1 MGLMS
6 DASAIRLSPIALFE
20 RHPKVVDLLAAVPL
34 IAWYALSLFY
44 QGTYIAQNF
53 GALHSGGMKLILVAN
68 LLAKALMFAFGVLLI
83 CLLVVR
89 RVPLKRPKT
98 WAPRFVAF
106 LGAYLVIGA
115 LVMPLT
121 PPPSIWLIVSMVLIL
136 SGTLFALY
144 SLLWLGRSI
153 SIMPESRKLVTSGP
167 YSVVRHPLY
176 LGEQTVLLGVA
187 LQCTSVWPVAVLV
200 LQLVC
205 QLYRMSYEEKILA
218 ESFPEYTDYARNTA
232 RLIPGLY

>member
-1 MGLMS
+1 MG
-6 DASAIRLSPIALFE
+6 PVALFD

-34 IAWYALSLFY
+34 IAWYAISLFY
-44 QGTYIAQNF
+44 QGAYIGQNF
-53 GALHSGGMKLILVAN
+53 GALHSGGVKLVFAMN
-68 LLAKALMFAFGVLLI
+68 LLAKALMFAFGVVLI

-89 RVPLKRPKT
+89 RVPLKRSKT
-98 WAPRFVAF
+98 WMPRFIAF
-106 LGAYLVIGA
+106 LGAYLVIAA
-115 LVMPLT
+115 LVMPLN
-121 PPPSIWLIVSMVLIL
+121 PPPSVWLVVSMVFIL
-136 SGTLFALY
+136 GGTAFALY

-187 LQCTSVWPVAVLV
+187 LQCTSVWPVAVLA

-218 ESFPEYTDYARNTA
+218 ESFPEYADYARHTA
-232 RLIPGLY
+232 RIIPGIY

>member
-1 MGLMS
+1 MS
-6 DASAIRLSPIALFE
+6 EASAIRLDPIALFD

-34 IAWYALSLFY
+34 IAWYAVSLYF
-44 QGTYIAQNF
+44 QGTYIRESF
-53 GALHSGGMKLILVAN
+53 STLHSGAVNLIVAMS
-68 LLAKALMFAFGVLLI
+68 LLAKVLMFTFGVVLI
-83 CLLVVR
+83 CLMVIR
-89 RVPLKRPKT
+89 RTPLKRPNSWT
-98 WAPRFVAF
+98 PRFIAF

-115 LVMPLT
+115 LVMPLN
-121 PPPSIWLIVSMVLIL
+121 PPPSALLAISTVLIL
-136 SGTLFALY
+136 GGTAFALY

-167 YSVVRHPLY
+167 YSLVRHPLY

-187 LQCTSVWPVAVLV
+187 LQCTSVWPLAVLV

-218 ESFPEYTDYARNTA
+218 ESFPEYTDYARHTA
-232 RLIPGLY
+232 RILPWIY